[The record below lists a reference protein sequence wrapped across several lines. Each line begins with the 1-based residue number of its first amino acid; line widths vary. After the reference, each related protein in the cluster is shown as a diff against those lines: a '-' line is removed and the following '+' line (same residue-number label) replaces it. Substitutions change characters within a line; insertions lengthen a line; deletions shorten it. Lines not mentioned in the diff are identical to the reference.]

1 MEGRDIFLKCR
12 DVSVGYPDPGHDEY
26 FLVKSEARSSKLL
39 QYLLGNKETDILCYG
54 ERKPSDSELEK
65 DKERY
70 TNIELSN
77 QRENR
82 INSIIND

>member
-1 MEGRDIFLKCR
+1 MIDIFLKCK

-26 FLVKSEARSSKLL
+26 FLTKSEVRSNRFL
-39 QYLLGNKETDILCYG
+39 QYLFGNKETDLLCYG
-54 ERKPSDSELEK
+54 ERKPSDGELEK

-77 QRENR
+77 LRENR

>member
-1 MEGRDIFLKCR
+1 MIDIFLKCR

-26 FLVKSEARSSKLL
+26 FLVKSEARSSKIL
-39 QYLLGNKETDILCYG
+39 QYLFGNKETNLLCYG
-54 ERKPSDSELEK
+54 ERKPSDDELKE

-70 TNIELSN
+70 KSIELSN

>member
-1 MEGRDIFLKCR
+1 MVNIFLDIR

-26 FLVKSEARSSKLL
+26 FLVKSEPRNNKLL
-39 QYLLGNKETDILCYG
+39 QYLFGNKKTDLLCYG
-54 ERKPSDSELEK
+54 ERKPNTEELKE